1 MVRKVIAFF
10 SFLVFSS
17 FSQSEVLTIK
27 EHKTYTVPENEQ
39 WVIKKINN
47 PCDNICT
54 NDLSFIDNASVKID
68 NSTINGDFSYS
79 YQSLEEFPEIV
90 IMSGSKFGLGDSV
103 QSLTIEKKE
112 VEY

>member
-1 MVRKVIAFF
+1 MLGKK
-10 SFLVFSS
+10 FLLLFLLMFSS
-17 FSQSEVLTIK
+17 FSKSEVLIIK
-27 EHKTYTVPENEQ
+27 EHKTYIVPENEQ

-68 NSTINGDFSYS
+68 NGTINGDFSYS
-79 YQSLEEFPEIV
+79 YHSLEEFPEIV
-90 IMSGSKFGLGDSV
+90 IMPGSKFGLGDSV
-103 QSLTIEKKE
+103 QSLTIEKQE